1 MTTVVPTL
9 KQMVL
14 HILQGK
20 QNEALKP
27 SEIATIITQQFP
39 DYCAEKTQNTTQVDL
54 NLPKQIANQIS
65 GQIKQWSL
73 HHPELKCSDETP
85 RTYWWEKP
93 ETEEV
98 DVPPNDLVVT
108 AAIEAEAL
116 AEQDLY
122 PKLAAYLLGMTSR
135 TVYPKRIDEKTA
147 SNTNGKNGNKS
158 LHPDL
163 VALEDLM
170 PQPLW
175 SNEVKEWATLAG
187 APQAKLW
194 SFEVKIKLQS
204 TSDARE
210 SYLQALANSS
220 WANYGYLVAVTIK
233 EKAFSEIKVLHDLHG
248 VGLIQLDIDNP
259 VDDTIVKLPARE
271 RGQVDWGTCNRIASQ
286 NTDFKQFL
294 EAVKDFY
301 VTRKTDKKNWD
312 IPKLD

>member
-1 MTTVVPTL
+1 MTTVVPTR

-14 HILQGK
+14 QILQGK
-20 QNEALKP
+20 PSKALKP

-39 DYCAEKTQNTTQVDL
+39 EYCAKKKQNTKQVGLD
-54 NLPKQIANQIS
+54 LPKQITREIS
-65 GQIKQWSL
+65 GQIKQWSQQ
-73 HHPELKCSDETP
+73 HPELKCSDETP

-98 DVPPNDLVVT
+98 DIPPDDLVVT

-135 TVYPKRIDEKTA
+135 AVYPKRIDEKTA
-147 SNTNGKNGNKS
+147 SNTNGKNGNKA

-220 WANYGYLVAVTIK
+220 WANYGYLVAAYIT
-233 EKAFSEIKVLHDLHG
+233 EKAFKEIKVLHDLHG

-271 RGQVDWGTCNRIASQ
+271 RGQVDWGTCNRVANQ
-286 NTDFKQFL
+286 NSDFKQFL

>member
-1 MTTVVPTL
+1 MASAVPTL

-14 HILQGK
+14 QILQGK

-39 DYCAEKTQNTTQVDL
+39 DYCAEKTQNTKQVGLDL
-54 NLPKQIANQIS
+54 PMQITREIS

-73 HHPELKCSDETP
+73 HYPELKCSDETP
-85 RTYWWEKP
+85 RTYWWEKS
-93 ETEEV
+93 ETGEV
-98 DVPPNDLVVT
+98 DVPPDDPVVT
-108 AAIEAEAL
+108 AVIEAEAL

-122 PKLAAYLLGMTSR
+122 PKLAAYLSEMTSR
-135 TVYPKRIDEKTA
+135 AVYPKRIDEKTA

-170 PQPLW
+170 PQTVW
-175 SNEVKEWATLAG
+175 SNEVKEWATRAG

-194 SFEVKIKLQS
+194 SFEVKIKLQNI
-204 TSDARE
+204 SDARE

-220 WANYGYLVAVTIK
+220 WANYGYLVAAFIT
-233 EKAFSEIKVLHDLHG
+233 EKAFKEIKVLHDLHG

-271 RGQVDWGTCNRIASQ
+271 RGQVDWGTCNRIANQ
-286 NTDFKQFL
+286 NADFKHFL
-294 EAVKDFY
+294 EAVNNFY
-301 VTRKTDKKNWD
+301 ATRKTDKKNWD

>member
-1 MTTVVPTL
+1 MASAVPTL

-14 HILQGK
+14 QILQGK

-27 SEIATIITQQFP
+27 SEIATIITLQFP
-39 DYCAEKTQNTTQVDL
+39 DYCAEKAQNTTQVGL

-65 GQIKQWSL
+65 GAIKQWKL

-85 RTYWWEKP
+85 RTYWWEKS

-98 DVPPNDLVVT
+98 DVPPDDLVVT

-122 PKLAAYLLGMTSR
+122 PKLATYLLGMTSR
-135 TVYPKRIDEKTA
+135 AVYPKRIDEKTA

-220 WANYGYLVAVTIK
+220 WANYGYLVAAEIK
-233 EKAFSEIKVLHDLHG
+233 EKAFEEIKVLHDLHG
-248 VGLIQLDIDNP
+248 VGLIQLDINNP

-286 NTDFKQFL
+286 NADFKQFL

-301 VTRKTDKKNWD
+301 VTRKTDKKNWH